1 MKLHV
6 LRLMPNDDLR
16 QALNREAGQR
26 GIAAGFILSTVGSL
40 SRACLRFADEGID
53 RLIGGPL
60 EILSLSGTL
69 SPDGCHVHIAVA
81 DARGTVTGGHV
92 LEGCIVRTTAEIV
105 IGEAPGV
112 EFSRE
117 QDVRTGYREL
127 VIKPAPLPS

>member
-6 LRLMPNDDLR
+6 LRLLPNDDLR
-16 QALNREAGQR
+16 QSLNREAGQR
-26 GIAAGFILSTVGSL
+26 GIAAGFILSSVGSL

-69 SPDGCHVHIAVA
+69 SPDGCHVHIALA
-81 DARGTVTGGHV
+81 NARGAVTGGHV
-92 LEGCIVRTTAEIV
+92 LEGCIIRTTAEIV

-112 EFSRE
+112 AFSRE
-117 QDVRTGYREL
+117 QDAATGYREL
-127 VIKPAPLPS
+127 VIKTATTTD